1 MTLLDY
7 VTLAVLAMFFAA
19 LLLTIG
25 MAFRDFCK
33 ALGRPRK

>member
-1 MTLLDY
+1 MSALDILTLMFCGAWL
-7 VTLAVLAMFFAA
+7 VAV
-19 LLLTIG
+19 LLTIG